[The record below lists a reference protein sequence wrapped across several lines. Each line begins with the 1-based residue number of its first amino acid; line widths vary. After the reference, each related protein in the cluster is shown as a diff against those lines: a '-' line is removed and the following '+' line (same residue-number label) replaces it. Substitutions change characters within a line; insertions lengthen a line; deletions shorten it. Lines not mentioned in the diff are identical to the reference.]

1 MTRKGRKDLGILKDL
16 REVLGRLKR
25 RKSALKLCP
34 RCGSS
39 KLRLSSSFD
48 TYPRMYG
55 LTPGQ
60 YVCEKCGYKG
70 PIVIEIE
77 EEEEP
82 SPKPEDSKSD
92 RKD

>member
-1 MTRKGRKDLGILKDL
+1 LGIFKDL
-16 REVLGRLKR
+16 REVLGGLKR

-60 YVCEKCGYKG
+60 YVCGSCGYKG
-70 PIVIEIE
+70 PIVMEVE
-77 EEEEP
+77 EEEKP
-82 SPKPEDSKSD
+82 SQKTDHSKPEPD
-92 RKD
+92 REN

>member
-1 MTRKGRKDLGILKDL
+1 MTREGRKGLGILKDL
-16 REVLGRLKR
+16 REVLGGLKR

-34 RCGSS
+34 VCGSS
-39 KLRLSSSFD
+39 KIRLSSSFD

-60 YVCEKCGYKG
+60 YVCESCGYKG
-70 PIVIEIE
+70 PIVMEVE
-77 EEEEP
+77 KEGEP
-82 SPKPEDSKSD
+82 SPKPEDSESD

>member
-1 MTRKGRKDLGILKDL
+1 MTQKGRRGLGILKDL
-16 REVLGRLKR
+16 REVLGGLKR

-60 YVCEKCGYKG
+60 YVCESCGYKG
-70 PIVIEIE
+70 PIVMEIE
-77 EEEEP
+77 EEDEP
-82 SPKPEDSKSD
+82 LPKPEGSESNQ
-92 RKD
+92 KD

>member
-1 MTRKGRKDLGILKDL
+1 LGILKDL
-16 REVLGRLKR
+16 REVFRGLKR

-34 RCGSS
+34 RCGSP

-60 YVCEKCGYKG
+60 YVCENCGYKG
-70 PIVIEIE
+70 PIVMEVE
-77 EEEEP
+77 EEEKP
-82 SPKPEDSKSD
+82 SQKPDCSKPESD
-92 RKD
+92 RKN